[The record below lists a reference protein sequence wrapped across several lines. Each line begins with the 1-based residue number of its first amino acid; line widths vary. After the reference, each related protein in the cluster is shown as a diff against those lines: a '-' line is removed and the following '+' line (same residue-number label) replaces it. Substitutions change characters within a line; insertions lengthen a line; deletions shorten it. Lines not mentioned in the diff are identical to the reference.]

1 MGLATLI
8 AAAGIVGAWRFLNPD
23 QLMSAREA
31 PQETG
36 IQRVLLNKYYVDEL
50 YDTFVVRPT
59 SWFSR
64 VVLWKVLDDRMIDG
78 AAVNGSAKLTQFFGW
93 LGTRFQTG
101 NLATYVLLFV
111 AGALWLLSAT
121 LR

>member
-1 MGLATLI
+1 MI
-8 AAAGIVGAWRFLNPD
+8 AAAGIFGAWRFLKPD
-23 QLMSAREA
+23 QLTPAREA

-50 YDTFVVRPT
+50 YDTFLVRPT
-59 SWFSR
+59 SWLSR
-64 VVLWKVLDDRMIDG
+64 VVLWKALDDRVIDG
-78 AAVNGSAKLTQFFGW
+78 AAVNGSAKVAQLFGW

-111 AGALWLLSAT
+111 VGALWLLSAT